1 MAEIKLTKNEMK
13 VQQQKLMQLERYLP
27 TLQLKKAL
35 LQAEIAYNK
44 SHKGEIEKECQALQK
59 KLDLASPLLNLE
71 NSYPFEKHLAISQKE
86 IASENIAGAD
96 LPLFRSVHFH
106 DVPIDRFATPP
117 WLESFLN
124 LLKETKRKL
133 CAWEVA
139 KERVALLERE
149 LNDVSTR
156 VNLFEKILIPRC
168 KENIK
173 RIKIFLSDVQLAAVS
188 QAKVAKAKIVER
200 EQKRLQVG
208 TSCTSM

>member
-13 VQQQKLMQLERYLP
+13 MQQQKLMQLERYLP
-27 TLQLKKAL
+27 TLQLKKSL
-35 LQAEIAYNK
+35 LQAEVVYNK
-44 SHKGEIEKECQALQK
+44 AHKDVLEKECQEMQK

-71 NSYPFEKHLAISQKE
+71 SSFPLEKQIAISQKE

-106 DVPIDRFATPP
+106 EYPINMFETPP
-117 WLESFLN
+117 WLDSFLY

-133 CAWEVA
+133 CALEVA
-139 KERVALLERE
+139 NERVTLLERE
-149 LNDVSTR
+149 LSDVSTR

-200 EQKRLQVG
+200 EQQRLKVG
-208 TSCTSM
+208 SPCTSM